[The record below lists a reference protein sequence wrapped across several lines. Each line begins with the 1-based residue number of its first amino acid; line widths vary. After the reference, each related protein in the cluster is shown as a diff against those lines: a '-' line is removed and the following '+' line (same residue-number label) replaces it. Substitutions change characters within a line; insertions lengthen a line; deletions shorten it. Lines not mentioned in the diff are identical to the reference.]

1 MAISLSWKVSW
12 LWFLEVDRVRNE
24 SLWNISQKH
33 SFEQLRVNLC
43 AAGEDSISATVG
55 FQSDECLSQT
65 MDKWRQFVTS
75 GHRMASR
82 YGILLWQL
90 VSLKSNFTLFLFFL
104 MILLFAV
111 ADMIY

>member
-1 MAISLSWKVSW
+1 MEGHYFYRNLSW
-12 LWFLEVDRVRNE
+12 LWFLEVDRVRNQ

-90 VSLKSNFTLFLFFL
+90 VSFKSNFTLFHFL

-111 ADMIY
+111 ADMI